1 MKWNLLALPFML
13 AVVAACGERR
23 TEDQETRGA
32 VEDTTAAPSTDLG
45 TPSRD
50 TAADTG
56 SREVRMR
63 PYEGP
68 LVNGRGDTAGTS
80 GGSPR

>member
-1 MKWNLLALPFML
+1 MKRHLLALSVGLGMS
-13 AVVAACGERR
+13 AACGEGRP
-23 TEDQETRGA
+23 EGSGA
-32 VEDTTAAPSTDLG
+32 GATVEDTTAAPSTDLG

-56 SREVRMR
+56 SNEVRMR
-63 PYEGP
+63 PHEGP
-68 LVNGRGDTAGTS
+68 MVTDQGDTAGTS